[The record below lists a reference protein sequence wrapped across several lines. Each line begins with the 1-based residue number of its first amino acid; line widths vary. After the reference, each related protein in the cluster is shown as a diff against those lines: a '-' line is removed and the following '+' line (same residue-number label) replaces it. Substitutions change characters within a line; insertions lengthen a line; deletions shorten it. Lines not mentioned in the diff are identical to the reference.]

1 MKLIGIDT
9 LNSNK
14 FLNFYLAQYE
24 DNKSNISN
32 YYFASRNKTQDL
44 ACVLADRNS
53 YIKPNAIE
61 AFTYIDNEDER
72 CVVMIREFRKPL
84 NSYVYSFPAGLI
96 EEGESPEI
104 ALCRE
109 VKEEIGGII
118 DTFNFCQNYPLA
130 MCAGLTDESNM
141 LAVVKLKRA
150 EVSAQNLDEN
160 EVIDVVKFDPYSLAE
175 KIKYNEIKLTASGY
189 LGAILLLYKLGINLS
204 YILEK

>member
-44 ACVLADRNS
+44 ACVLAGKNS

-96 EEGESPEI
+96 EEGESPET

-109 VKEEIGGII
+109 VK
-118 DTFNFCQNYPLA
+118 
-130 MCAGLTDESNM
+130 
-141 LAVVKLKRA
+141 
-150 EVSAQNLDEN
+150 
-160 EVIDVVKFDPYSLAE
+160 
-175 KIKYNEIKLTASGY
+175 
-189 LGAILLLYKLGINLS
+189 
-204 YILEK
+204 